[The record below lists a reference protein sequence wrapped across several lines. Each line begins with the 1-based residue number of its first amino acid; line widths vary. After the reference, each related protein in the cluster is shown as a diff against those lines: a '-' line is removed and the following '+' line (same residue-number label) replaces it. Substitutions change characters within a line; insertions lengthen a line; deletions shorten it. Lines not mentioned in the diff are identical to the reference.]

1 MWLHF
6 CSILTSI
13 IIQGLAGKVQASTG
27 GTSAS
32 NGTWKFWLVWTVVG
46 CRWVSRAGHWFKLF
60 IMGGVSYLN
69 QDTTLQGRQDVEY
82 DSVYGDWTPLFC
94 PGTENY
100 VPTLTATYPWCQGVS
115 DLSDLSHLSWDL
127 EELCHLGFEKDNYE
141 VHDIFEERVRH
152 LLESQQESSVKQA
165 GEFLYCLGA
174 YLYCKVFSQQL
185 SLLKYGS
192 AICVDIILIIICISC
207 TTSGEVHQFCC
218 VISL

>member
-6 CSILTSI
+6 CSILTYI
-13 IIQGLAGKVQASTG
+13 IIQGLAGNVQASTG

-46 CRWVSRAGHWFKLF
+46 CRRVSRAGHWFKLF

-82 DSVYGDWTPLFC
+82 YSAYGDWTPLLC

-100 VPTLTATYPWCQGVS
+100 VPTLTTTYPWCQGVS

-127 EELCHLGFEKDNYE
+127 EELCHSGFEKYNYE
-141 VHDIFEERVRH
+141 VHDI
-152 LLESQQESSVKQA
+152 
-165 GEFLYCLGA
+165 
-174 YLYCKVFSQQL
+174 
-185 SLLKYGS
+185 
-192 AICVDIILIIICISC
+192 
-207 TTSGEVHQFCC
+207 
-218 VISL
+218 